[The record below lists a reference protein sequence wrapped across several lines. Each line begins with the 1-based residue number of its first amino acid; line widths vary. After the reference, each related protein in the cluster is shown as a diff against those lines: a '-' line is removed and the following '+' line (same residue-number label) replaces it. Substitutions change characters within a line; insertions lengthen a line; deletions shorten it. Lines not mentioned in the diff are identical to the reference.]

1 MHFIEVNTDE
11 NTKKEQDIQ
20 NENRNPTSNNMLK
33 VNNRNTRAKC
43 DICSKLTTKTP
54 ERRHH
59 GGVLLLVKL
68 HAIYSP

>member
-33 VNNRNTRAKC
+33 VNNRNTRARC
-43 DICSKLTTKTP
+43 DIC
-54 ERRHH
+54 
-59 GGVLLLVKL
+59 
-68 HAIYSP
+68 